1 MASSQKNTL
10 LFVIAAI
17 TMVIDH
23 IGIVFFPEH
32 IFLRMIGRISFPIY
46 AYGIAQGVKHTS
58 NFKKYITRILIAA
71 VIAQPFYMYSL
82 RKGVNIMFELI
93 LFATV
98 LNFVK
103 NEKNIHA
110 IILALLTAVLNLDYG
125 LYGLILAFGFFIMD
139 EEKLTGIILISIAT
153 FVSALGSIMFAQG
166 FAILALP
173 LILFL
178 PNINIKLPKYFFY
191 AFYPLHLIIISFIK
205 FI

>member
-1 MASSQKNTL
+1 KNTL

>member
-1 MASSQKNTL
+1 MASSQKNNL
-10 LFVIAAI
+10 LFIIAAI

-23 IGIVFFPEH
+23 IGIAFFPEH

-82 RKGVNIMFELI
+82 RKGTNIMFELA
-93 LFATV
+93 LFAMV

-103 NEKNIHA
+103 NEKNVHA

-125 LYGLILAFGFFIMD
+125 LYGLVVAFGFFMM
-139 EEKLTGIILISIAT
+139 EEDKRMGIILISIAT
-153 FVSALGSIMFAQG
+153 FISALGSIMFAQG

-173 LILFL
+173 LIFYL

-191 AFYPLHLIIISFIK
+191 AFYPLHLIIISIIK